1 VEEDGPTAQERLEV
15 AFDPAGVKGAELTE
29 ELTLAASPLEE
40 RPAGSGIQDLGRGH
54 GRRLNNPA
62 SEAEDDLTMTI
73 EELQKG
79 HEDALDGVMAGRA
92 GKGKESD
99 FALARALVHKAIHL
113 VADRKAGEFCAVAT
127 FLAEMIGHAHGL
139 LHPGDGAAPT
149 HSAFKH

>member
-1 VEEDGPTAQERLEV
+1 
-15 AFDPAGVKGAELTE
+15 
-29 ELTLAASPLEE
+29 
-40 RPAGSGIQDLGRGH
+40 
-54 GRRLNNPA
+54 
-62 SEAEDDLTMTI
+62 MTI

-79 HEDALDGVMAGRA
+79 HEAELTGAIAALA
-92 GKGKESD
+92 GKGRDSD

-139 LHPGDGAAPT
+139 LHPGDRSAPD